1 MWLLILISYR
11 PLIQGT
17 DTFFVHADVFAI
29 LFMNKLKNLTNVV
42 IGKLGK
48 LVHKQNYLFYFI
60 NYNII
65 IVQVRYISIETKEVA
80 HIGYL

>member
-1 MWLLILISYR
+1 
-11 PLIQGT
+11 
-17 DTFFVHADVFAI
+17 
-29 LFMNKLKNLTNVV
+29 MNKLKNLTNVV